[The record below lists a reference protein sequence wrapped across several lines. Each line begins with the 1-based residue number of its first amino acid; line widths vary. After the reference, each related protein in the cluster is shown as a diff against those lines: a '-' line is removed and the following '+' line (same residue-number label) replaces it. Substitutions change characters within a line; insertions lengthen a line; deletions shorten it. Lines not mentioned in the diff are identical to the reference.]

1 MTRVYAKVA
10 ADLFH
15 FGHVRFFRAARSLGD
30 HLTVCVVP
38 DERVTEYKKR
48 PPLFTLDER
57 LEIVSSCRWVDETIT
72 SCPKVLS
79 LQFMTENNFDLYAF
93 GAKDEAE
100 LEARLRD
107 CEELPDSMKVQLP
120 YTNGVSSTSLKQKL
134 SGN

>member
-1 MTRVYAKVA
+1 
-10 ADLFH
+10 
-15 FGHVRFFRAARSLGD
+15 
-30 HLTVCVVP
+30 
-38 DERVTEYKKR
+38 
-48 PPLFTLDER
+48 
-57 LEIVSSCRWVDETIT
+57 
-72 SCPKVLS
+72 
-79 LQFMTENNFDLYAF
+79 MTENNFDLYAF